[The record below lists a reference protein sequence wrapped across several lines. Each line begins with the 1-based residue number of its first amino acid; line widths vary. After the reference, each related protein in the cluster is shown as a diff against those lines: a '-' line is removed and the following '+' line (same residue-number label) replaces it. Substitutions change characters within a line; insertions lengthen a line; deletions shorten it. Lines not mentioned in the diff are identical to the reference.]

1 MQKTPP
7 NQQLSDH
14 PVLYWPGNFLRSKK
28 SWPSVPVLQ
37 TMSFYVS
44 LAIVCHRMDGSPVF
58 QHPPLQ
64 LLFQL
69 QYQTLYSLS
78 NHVNPSFHSAQ
89 WHSLFRNIFLL
100 LIVCSSQN
108 CKVWI
113 KEVWIFTIWKGED
126 HTEHIY
132 FSVFLDDFTQHSCT
146 APPRWLPKLPLVIF
160 TSLSITQM
168 VLWIAKLPELLKGTW
183 ASSVVLNP
191 ILSTRCLKLYT

>member
-37 TMSFYVS
+37 NMSFYVS
-44 LAIVCHRMDGSPVF
+44 LATVCHRMDGNSVF

-69 QYQTLYSLS
+69 QYQALNSLS
-78 NHVNPSFHSAQ
+78 NHVNTSFHSAQ

-108 CKVWI
+108 RKVWI

-126 HTEHIY
+126 YTEHTY
-132 FSVFLDDFTQHSCT
+132 FSVFLDDFTQHSGI
-146 APPRWLPKLPLVIF
+146 A
-160 TSLSITQM
+160 TSKVASQTSFGHLYITFHYPDGA
-168 VLWIAKLPELLKGTW
+168 LNSKTPWIAKG
-183 ASSVVLNP
+183 N
-191 ILSTRCLKLYT
+191 LSI